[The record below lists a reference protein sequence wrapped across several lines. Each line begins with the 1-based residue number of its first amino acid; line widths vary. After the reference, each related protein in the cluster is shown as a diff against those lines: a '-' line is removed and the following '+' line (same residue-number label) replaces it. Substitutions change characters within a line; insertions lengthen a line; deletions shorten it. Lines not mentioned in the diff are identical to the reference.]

1 VDAGLAVRFP
11 ELLKSVK
18 EQMYS
23 QIKDDFPGNLRKA
36 SLLMRIAPLSLLGR
50 LIKIYLKGQIASFS
64 FSYLGETA
72 YESSFF
78 MNNKI
83 TNIFHMPRVPVP
95 PGIGIFFQQSKE
107 KLNVILS
114 HVDGILT
121 DEESAKILGMLKSR
135 LGVE

>member
-1 VDAGLAVRFP
+1 
-11 ELLKSVK
+11 
-18 EQMYS
+18 
-23 QIKDDFPGNLRKA
+23 
-36 SLLMRIAPLSLLGR
+36 
-50 LIKIYLKGQIASFS
+50 
-64 FSYLGETA
+64 
-72 YESSFF
+72 
-78 MNNKI
+78 
-83 TNIFHMPRVPVP
+83 MPRVPVP